1 MIPLYTLEFKKNLVF
16 SQIGV
21 TKNVIKDFKTYTVH
35 VQTDPEWFDYIYNVL
50 FYRGI
55 HLLYHNR
62 NNT

>member
-1 MIPLYTLEFKKNLVF
+1 MIPLYTLELKKN
-16 SQIGV
+16 SIY
-21 TKNVIKDFKTYTVH
+21 TNRCNENVIKDFKTNTVH
-35 VQTDPEWFDYIYNVL
+35 VQTDPEWFDYIYIVL